1 MESGVVKLMRFNYS
15 QLSPKDES
23 ENTHFNNCGLTL
35 VEVIIASSM
44 SVVIIAVSFIV
55 FISSIGLYQR
65 GYRKAAVEQNAQLQA
80 ERLSRELRQ
89 AKKIIQITESG
100 IYPFYTK
107 IKFTT
112 LEDKEISYVYDANL
126 KYLICQEFGVKDKII
141 ARIFQT
147 HDDIS
152 FIGYKENNDTTT
164 DPQLVRAV
172 RMTLKVTDDK
182 NENTSSLRTMI
193 FLRN

>member
-1 MESGVVKLMRFNYS
+1 MKFSCPR
-15 QLSPKDES
+15 LSPKDES
-23 ENTHFNNCGLTL
+23 ENTHFNSCGLTL
-35 VEVIIASSM
+35 AEVIIASSM
-44 SVVIIAVSFIV
+44 SVVIIAVSLI
-55 FISSIGLYQR
+55 ILMSNIGSYQR
-65 GYRKAAVEQNAQLQA
+65 GSRRVGVEQNAQLQA

-89 AKKIIQITESG
+89 AKKITQITESG
-100 IYPFYTK
+100 AHPFYTK

-112 LEDKEISYVYDANL
+112 LEDKEISYVYDANR
-126 KYLICQEFGVKDKII
+126 KYLIRQESGVKDKII

-164 DPQLVRAV
+164 NPQLVRAV
-172 RMTLKVTDDK
+172 RMALKVTDDK